1 MIECEVIIGIIVVN
15 LRIVFILIVVLEVI
29 ICFFESVNFFL
40 VVKMLD
46 FLVSIEELVVFL
58 LNKFIYDL

>member
-58 LNKFIYDL
+58 LNKVIYDL